1 MLIGKL
7 SVTLTGATRIGFA
20 QSSGRP
26 KPGPRSSFIAPVISG
41 GAKVPALVAALS
53 SFGAAEK
60 FAAGE
65 LQTGG

>member
-1 MLIGKL
+1 
-7 SVTLTGATRIGFA
+7 
-20 QSSGRP
+20 
-26 KPGPRSSFIAPVISG
+26 VISG